1 MDIKKGRPYL
11 ILSDLEEHS
20 LWKFSDI
27 DDLTYPVI
35 CKEDF
40 PEDIFDL
47 KIRAKFITP
56 CGIELLGYLVGA
68 GEIYCIAIFAG
79 DKVFYFNRN
88 RPQDY
93 AEKLN
98 EMNQLLGKNLTLEN
112 FSPLKYTTDIDL
124 EGLGNFEGEFDL
136 LKKRTN
142 EERLRG
148 YEGNIEAIVGNGKMI
163 KFTRKK

>member
-11 ILSDLEEHS
+11 TLSDVKQHS
-20 LWKFSDI
+20 LWKNNNI
-27 DDLTYPVI
+27 DDLMYTI
-35 CKEDF
+35 TCEKDF

-148 YEGNIEAIVGNGKMI
+148 CEGRIEAIIGNGKMI